1 MIDYVIAMN
10 KFSFTKRERLL
21 KRGDFVNLNRL
32 GKRQNTTHFT
42 VIYRRND
49 LGINRLG
56 ITASKKIGNAVKRNR
71 VKRLIREFFRL
82 NRPYFPQGHDIV
94 IVAKKDASYLD
105 LSKVTKELGDILFN
119 KTYSV

>member
-1 MIDYVIAMN
+1 MN

-56 ITASKKIGNAVKRNR
+56 ITASKKIGKSVKRNR

-82 NRPYFPQGHDIV
+82 NKYHFPQGYDLV
-94 IVAKKDASYLD
+94 IIPYKGADGLIYSELQE
-105 LSKVTKELGDILFN
+105 ELGNIRLDSAN
-119 KTYSV
+119 R

>member
-1 MIDYVIAMN
+1 MN

-21 KRGDFVNLNRL
+21 NRGDFVNLNRL

-56 ITASKKIGNAVKRNR
+56 ITASKRIGNSVKINR

-82 NRPYFPQGHDIV
+82 DKKHFPQGYDMV
-94 IVAKKDASYLD
+94 IIPYKGADGLIFSTLQE
-105 LSKVTKELGDILFN
+105 ELGNIRLDSAN
-119 KTYSV
+119 RQ